1 MSEKPILFS
10 GAMVRAI
17 LDGRKTQ
24 TRRIVKHIPALGYPE
39 DWCERAAGI
48 VDMVGDY
55 RRFCPYG
62 QPGDRLWV
70 REAYALLADPGSMR
84 SWDGPI
90 PDERPTLERTQLG
103 HIPTPIYRCDGERS
117 DVTSQLGRKLR
128 WRPGIHMP
136 RWASRISLEVKAVRV
151 ERLHD
156 ISEADAE
163 AEGVDPR
170 GDGSARYRAAFRL
183 LWCEI
188 YGHASWDANPWLWC
202 VSFARVRP

>member
-1 MSEKPILFS
+1 MSKPRR
-10 GAMVRAI
+10 RALTLWPEWVYAI
-17 LDGRKTQ
+17 VHLGK
-24 TRRIVKHIPALGYPE
+24 RIENRGWPPPE
-39 DWCERAAGI
+39 SLI
-48 VDMVGDY
+48 
-55 RRFCPYG
+55 G
-62 QPGDRLWV
+62 QPFALHAGKSIGGNGRDPRLDV
-70 REAYALLADPGSMR
+70 GSMLQIASDAGYR
-84 SWDGPI
+84 WEGKTIWDLRGA
-90 PDERPTLERTQLG
+90 R
-103 HIPTPIYRCDGERS
+103 ERS